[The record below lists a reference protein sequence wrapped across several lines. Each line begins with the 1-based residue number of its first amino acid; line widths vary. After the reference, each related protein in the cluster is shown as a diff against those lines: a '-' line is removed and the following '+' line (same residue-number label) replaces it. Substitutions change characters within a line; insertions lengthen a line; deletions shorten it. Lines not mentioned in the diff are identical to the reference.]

1 MKWKSLFK
9 TVNSLNPDEAK
20 AFIAARSVADYQ
32 LLDVRQPKEYDKEHL
47 PGARLIPLKQLPEE
61 HAGLDRQKPLLVY
74 CAVGGR
80 SRAAAQFLVGQG
92 FAEVYNISGGIKQW
106 QGGKATGPKLT
117 GLDLIDADA
126 DFQSGLTLSYALEDG
141 LQQFYARLAEKVES
155 GEQKTLLTRLAG
167 FEDKHKAWLAKEFSL
182 LSKDDSPPPTPEGDK
197 AVMEGGRSVQQ
208 FLARVR
214 PEFLT
219 MEDIFDMAMMFETQA
234 MDLYSRLA
242 RQAQDD
248 SSRELFLRLVDEEKM
263 HLGYLEKEYDRM
275 ISRVNTSV

>member
-1 MKWKSLFK
+1 MKWKALFK
-9 TVNSLNPDEAK
+9 GVNSLSTEEAK
-20 AFIAARSVADYQ
+20 AFIAARLAVDYQ
-32 LLDVRQPKEYDKEHL
+32 LLDVRQPQEYENEHL
-47 PGARLIPLKQLPEE
+47 PGALLIPIKQLPEE
-61 HAGLDRQKPLLVY
+61 LAGLDRKKPLLVY

-80 SRAAAQFLVGQG
+80 SRAAAQFLAGQG
-92 FAEVYNISGGIKQW
+92 FEEVYNISGGIKKW
-106 QGGKATGPKLT
+106 QGGKATGPELT
-117 GLDLIDADA
+117 GLDLIDAEA
-126 DFQSGLTLSYALEDG
+126 DFKNGLTLSYALEDG
-141 LQQFYARLAEKVES
+141 LQQFYARLAEKIENS
-155 GEQKTLLTRLAG
+155 EQKILLSRLAG

-182 LSKDDSPPPTPEGDK
+182 LTEDDSLPSTPQGDK

-219 MEDIFDMAMMFETQA
+219 LEDIFDMAMMFETQA

-263 HLGYLEKEYDRM
+263 HLGYLEEEYGRM
-275 ISRVNTSV
+275 MG

>member
-1 MKWKSLFK
+1 MKWKALFTGVK
-9 TVNSLNPDEAK
+9 NLSPDEAK
-20 AFIAARSVADYQ
+20 AFIAARSVTDYQ
-32 LLDVRQPKEYDKEHL
+32 LLDVRQPQEYENEHL
-47 PGARLIPLKQLPEE
+47 PGALLIPIKQLSEKLV
-61 HAGLDRQKPLLVY
+61 GLDRKKPLLVY

-80 SRAAAQFLVGQG
+80 SRAAAQYLAGQG
-92 FAEVYNISGGIKQW
+92 FEEVYNISGGIKKW
-106 QGGKATGPKLT
+106 QGGKASGPELT
-117 GLDLIDADA
+117 GLDLIDAEA
-126 DFQSGLTLSYALEDG
+126 DFKNGLTLSYALEDG
-141 LQQFYARLAEKVES
+141 LQQFYARLAEKVEN
-155 GEQKTLLTRLAG
+155 GEQKKLLSRLAG

-182 LSKDDSPPPTPEGDK
+182 LTEDQSLPSTPQGDK

-248 SSRELFLRLVDEEKM
+248 SSRVLFLRLVDEEKM
-263 HLGYLEKEYDRM
+263 HLGYLEEEYGRM
-275 ISRVNTSV
+275 MG